1 MTYAEPLSNQVL
13 MFIRSIGPG
22 VIIGIL
28 YDVIFSFF
36 RAISHKRFMIITAD
50 LIFSITATLI
60 SFFYM
65 VIYNSGTVRLNIIAA
80 QFIGAVAFHLTM
92 GKYVAKVT
100 EFVAKIIGKI
110 ITLIFSPFV
119 FVSRKLTSKLSIIRE
134 KIKPKRK
141 TYPKEEVKKKKIM
154 NILKIHLKN

>member
-1 MTYAEPLSNQVL
+1 MTYVEPLSKQIMIFL
-13 MFIRSIGPG
+13 RSIGPG

-36 RAISHKRFMIITAD
+36 RTISNKRYMIITAD
-50 LIFSITATLI
+50 LIFSLSATLI

-65 VIYNSGTVRLNIIAA
+65 IIYNSGTVRLNIIAA
-80 QFIGAVAFHLTM
+80 QIIGAVAFHMTM
-92 GKYVAKVT
+92 GKYVSKAT
-100 EFVAKIIGKI
+100 EFVARIIGKI

-119 FVSRKLTSKLSIIRE
+119 FISRKLTSKLSIIGE
-134 KIKPKRK
+134 KINSKRK
-141 TYPKEEVKKKKIM
+141 TYPKEEAKKKKIM